1 MRTECFVS
9 CLQSFAYICYFGP
22 TYSTSASKRCYNSTA
37 WGVQPAG
44 IIVLQISLTGNG
56 KQIRSCR
63 RKTVCSEKQSAPIL
77 PSPHTPTNVMAYA
90 LLVRW
95 VRRKTRRIR
104 HMMDASI
111 FYRPLDTAW
120 AISICWP
127 TSRSRDFFMVSSLSC
142 FDLCSKTIFF
152 LI

>member
-37 WGVQPAG
+37 WGVQPVG

-63 RKTVCSEKQSAPIL
+63 RKTVCTEKQSAPIL
-77 PSPHTPTNVMAYA
+77 PSPHTPTNLMAYA

-104 HMMDASI
+104 HMMAHPYSI
-111 FYRPLDTAW
+111 DHSTLPGRYQYADRHHVPRT
-120 AISICWP
+120 
-127 TSRSRDFFMVSSLSC
+127 
-142 FDLCSKTIFF
+142 F
-152 LI
+152 LWCPV